1 VRLAYGRRSGYAP
14 DRQESER
21 TTMSQ
26 GTDINRRMI
35 TLSIM
40 LATIIQAL
48 DGTIA
53 NVALPHMQG
62 SLSASQ
68 DQITWV
74 LTSFIVA
81 AAITTPL
88 TGWLCDRF
96 GQKNV
101 FLVSVAGF
109 TLASVLCGLSGSL
122 GEIVAARLLQGIFGA
137 ALVPLSQAVLLDI
150 NTREQHGSAMAVWGM
165 GVMIGPIL
173 GPTLG
178 GWLTDSYNW
187 RWVFFINVPVG
198 SLAFYGIW
206 KYIRPVPAARRMRF
220 DMFGFATLS
229 LAIGALQMLL
239 DRGEGNDWFASTE
252 TWVEAVL
259 LLVSFTYFIAHTV
272 LTPAGKAF
280 FDYRLLKNRNYVTGL
295 LFIFIVGLVLFA
307 TRALTPGMLQ
317 GLMNYPAAVSGLVTA
332 PSGLGTML
340 AMLVV
345 GRMVGRVD
353 LRLILTIGFSI
364 TAFSLWQMS
373 KYTLVLSQSDI
384 VWPGV
389 IQGIGLGLVFV
400 PLSAATFATLSPQ
413 MRAEGT
419 AIYSLVRN
427 IGSSIGIA
435 LVQALLVRNTQV
447 VHASLVDR
455 LALANPALQDPT
467 IAATFNMGSAA
478 GLAALNAEI
487 TRQAAMVAYIDD
499 FWLMLLLTLLVI
511 PMVLLIKPP
520 GKRAPVAVDHAAIE

>member
-1 VRLAYGRRSGYAP
+1 MSNDAASITGNGP
-14 DRQESER
+14 DE
-21 TTMSQ
+21 
-26 GTDINRRMI
+26 GINRRMI
-35 TLSIM
+35 TISIM

-81 AAITTPL
+81 AAIATPL

-96 GQKNV
+96 GQKNI

-109 TLASVLCGLSGSL
+109 TFASVLCGISGSL
-122 GEIVAARLLQGIFGA
+122 TEIVLARLLQGVFGA

-150 NTREQHGSAMAVWGM
+150 NPREKHGSAMAVWGM

-206 KYIRPVPAARRMRF
+206 KYIRQVPAARSMRF

-239 DRGEGNDWFASTE
+239 DRGEQNDWFTSRE
-252 TWVEAVL
+252 TWIEAIIL
-259 LLVSFTYFIAHTV
+259 AMSLSYFIAHTA
-272 LTPAGKAF
+272 LRPAGKSF
-280 FDYRLLKNRNYVTGL
+280 FDYRLLKNPNYVTGL
-295 LFIFIVGLVLFA
+295 LFIFIVGMVLFA
-307 TRALTPGMLQ
+307 TRALTPSMLQ
-317 GLMNYPAAVSGLVTA
+317 GLMNYPAAIAGLVTA
-332 PSGLGTML
+332 PSGLGTMF
-340 AMLVV
+340 AMLIV
-345 GRMVGRVD
+345 GRLVGRVD
-353 LRLILTIGFSI
+353 LRLLLAVGFSI

-373 KYTLVLSQSDI
+373 CFTLTLEPSNV
-384 VWPGV
+384 VWSGV
-389 IQGIGLGLVFV
+389 VQGIGLGLVFV
-400 PLSAATFATLSPQ
+400 PLSAATFATLSPA

-419 AIYSLVRN
+419 AIYSLIRN

-435 LVQALLVRNTQV
+435 LVQALLVRNTQIA
-447 VHASLVDR
+447 HASL
-455 LALANPALQDPT
+455 AEKITYANPALQDSA
-467 IAATFNMGSAA
+467 IGSLYN
-478 GLAALNAEI
+478 LANSTGMAMLNSEI
-487 TRQAAMVAYIDD
+487 TRQASMIAYLDD
-499 FWLMLLLTLLVI
+499 FWLMLIMTLMVI
-511 PMVLLIKPP
+511 PLLLLIRPP
-520 GKRAPVAVDHAAIE
+520 KKDMPLSVDHAAME

>member
-1 VRLAYGRRSGYAP
+1 MNTGDG
-14 DRQESER
+14 
-21 TTMSQ
+21 
-26 GTDINRRMI
+26 INRRMI
-35 TLSIM
+35 TISIM

-81 AAITTPL
+81 AAIATPL
-88 TGWLCDRF
+88 TGWLCDRY
-96 GQKNV
+96 GQKNI
-101 FLVSVAGF
+101 FLASVAGF
-109 TLASVLCGLSGSL
+109 TAASVLCGLSSSL
-122 GEIVAARLLQGIFGA
+122 TEIVIARLLQGVFGA
-137 ALVPLSQAVLLDI
+137 ALVPLSQATLLDI
-150 NTREQHGSAMAVWGM
+150 NPREKHGSAMAVWGM

-198 SLAFYGIW
+198 ALAFYGIW
-206 KYIRPVPAARRMRF
+206 RYIRPAEAPRKMRF
-220 DMFGFATLS
+220 DAFGFITLS
-229 LAIGALQMLL
+229 LAIGSLQMLL
-239 DRGEGNDWFASTE
+239 DRGEQNDWFGSTE
-252 TWVEAVL
+252 TWVEAIL
-259 LLVSFTYFIAHTV
+259 LAVSFAWFVGHTWT
-272 LTPAGKAF
+272 TPPGQSF
-280 FDYRLLKNRNYVTGL
+280 FDYRLLKNRNYVSGL

-307 TRALTPGMLQ
+307 TRALTPTMLQ
-317 GLMNYPAAVSGLVTA
+317 GLMGYPAAVAGLVTA

-345 GRMVGRVD
+345 GRLVGRFD
-353 LRLILTIGFSI
+353 LRLLLATGFAI

-373 KYTLVLSQSDI
+373 RYTLVLSQSDI

-389 IQGIGLGLVFV
+389 IQGLGLGLVFV
-400 PLSAATFATLSPQ
+400 PLSAATFATLSPA

-435 LVQALLVRNTQV
+435 LVQTLLVRNTQSM
-447 VHASLVDR
+447 HASLVEKVNI
-455 LALANPALQDPT
+455 ANPALLNN
-467 IAATFNMGSAA
+467 ATTPD
-478 GLAALNAEI
+478 AALALNNEI
-487 TRQAAMVAYIDD
+487 TRQASMIAYVDD
-499 FWLMLLLTLLVI
+499 FWLMTLMTLAVIPLLLLVR
-511 PMVLLIKPP
+511 PAAKPD
-520 GKRAPVAVDHAAIE
+520 AAASHAAMD

>member
-1 VRLAYGRRSGYAP
+1 M
-14 DRQESER
+14 SEQAS
-21 TTMSQ
+21 T
-26 GTDINRRMI
+26 GAAAGGAINRRMI
-35 TLSIM
+35 TISIM

-81 AAITTPL
+81 AAIATPL
-88 TGWLCDRF
+88 TGWLTDRF
-96 GQKNV
+96 GLKNV
-101 FLVSVAGF
+101 FLTSVAGF

-122 GEIVAARLLQGIFGA
+122 AQIVAARLLQGVFGA

-150 NTREQHGSAMAVWGM
+150 NPREKHGSAMAVWGM

-198 SLAFYGIW
+198 AMAFYGIW
-206 KYIRPVPAARRMRF
+206 KYIRKVPAARNMRF

-229 LAIGALQMLL
+229 IAIGALQMLL
-239 DRGEGNDWFASTE
+239 DRGEQNDWFSSRE
-252 TWVEAVL
+252 TWIEAIL
-259 LLVSFTYFIAHTV
+259 LAITLSYFIAHTI
-272 LTPAGKAF
+272 LMPAGKSF

-307 TRALTPGMLQ
+307 TRALTPTMLQ
-317 GLMNYPAAVSGLVTA
+317 GLMGYPAAIAGLVTA
-332 PSGLGTML
+332 PSGFGTMV
-340 AMLVV
+340 AMLIV
-345 GRMVGRVD
+345 GRLVGKVD
-353 LRLILTIGFSI
+353 LRLLLATGFAI

-373 KYTLVLSQSDI
+373 QYTLVLNQSDI

-389 IQGIGLGLVFV
+389 IQGVGLGLVFV
-400 PLSAATFATLSPQ
+400 PLSAATFATLSPA

-419 AIYSLVRN
+419 AIYSLIRN

-435 LVQALLVRNTQV
+435 LVQALLVRNTQIA
-447 VHASLVDR
+447 HSSLVTQIT
-455 LALANPALQDPT
+455 N
-467 IAATFNMGSAA
+467 NN
-478 GLAALNAEI
+478 AALSDTAVAAVYNFGNAVGITALNNEI
-487 TRQAAMVAYIDD
+487 TRQASMIAYVDD
-499 FWLMLLLTLLVI
+499 FWLMLILTVLVI
-511 PMVLLIKPP
+511 PLLLLIKPP
-520 GKRAPVAVDHAAIE
+520 QKNSNVAVEMVAE

>member
-1 VRLAYGRRSGYAP
+1 MNAAASAP
-14 DRQESER
+14 DQPL
-21 TTMSQ
+21 
-26 GTDINRRMI
+26 NRPMI

-81 AAITTPL
+81 AAIATPL

-96 GQKNV
+96 GQKNI
-101 FLVSVAGF
+101 FLTAVAGF

-122 GEIVAARLLQGIFGA
+122 AQIVAARLLQGVFGA
-137 ALVPLSQAVLLDI
+137 ALVPLSQSVLLDI
-150 NTREQHGSAMAVWGM
+150 NPREKHGSAMAVWGM

-198 SLAFYGIW
+198 ALAFYGIW
-206 KYIRPVPAARRMRF
+206 RYIRPTAAPRKMSF
-220 DMFGFATLS
+220 DAFGFATLS

-239 DRGEGNDWFASTE
+239 DRGEQNDWFGSTE
-252 TWVEAVL
+252 TWVEAIVL
-259 LLVSFTYFIAHTV
+259 ALSFSYFAAHTA
-272 LTPAGKAF
+272 LRPAGKSF
-280 FDYRLLKNRNYVTGL
+280 FDYRLLRNSNYVSGL
-295 LFIFIVGLVLFA
+295 LFIFIVGLVLYA
-307 TRALTPGMLQ
+307 TRALTPSMLQ
-317 GLMNYPAAVSGLVTA
+317 GLMGYPAAIAGLVTA
-332 PSGLGTML
+332 PSGLGTMV

-345 GRMVGRVD
+345 GRLVGKVD
-353 LRLILTIGFSI
+353 LRILLVTGFVI
-364 TAFSLWQMS
+364 AAFSLWQMS
-373 KYTLVLSQSDI
+373 QYTLMLSQSDI

-389 IQGIGLGLVFV
+389 IQGLGLGLVFV
-400 PLSAATFATLSPQ
+400 PLSAATFATLSPE

-419 AIYSLVRN
+419 AIYSLIRN

-435 LVQALLVRNTQV
+435 LVQTLLVRNTQTM
-447 VHASLVDR
+447 H
-455 LALANPALQDPT
+455 
-467 IAATFNMGSAA
+467 
-478 GLAALNAEI
+478 AALGEKITAANGALLDNPVYSLATPEAANTLNNEI
-487 TRQAAMVAYIDD
+487 TRQATMIAYVDD
-499 FWLMLLLTLLVI
+499 FWLMFILTLLVI
-511 PMVLLIKPP
+511 PLLLLIRPP
-520 GKRAPVAVDHAAIE
+520 PKHAAPPAVDHAAMD

>member
-1 VRLAYGRRSGYAP
+1 MSGAAAAPAPVAP
-14 DRQESER
+14 DA
-21 TTMSQ
+21 
-26 GTDINRRMI
+26 GINRTMI
-35 TLSIM
+35 TISIM

-96 GQKNV
+96 GQKNI
-101 FLVSVAGF
+101 FLVSVSGF
-109 TLASVLCGLSGSL
+109 VLASVLCGVSMSL
-122 GEIVAARLLQGIFGA
+122 AQIVGARLLQGVFGA

-150 NTREQHGSAMAVWGM
+150 NPREKHGSAMAVWGM

-187 RWVFFINVPVG
+187 RWVFFINVPIG
-198 SLAFYGIW
+198 SMAFYGIW
-206 KYIRPVPAARRMRF
+206 KYIRPTPAARRMSF

-229 LAIGALQMLL
+229 IAIGALQMLL
-239 DRGEGNDWFASTE
+239 DRGEQNDWFSSRE
-252 TWVEAVL
+252 TWVEAVVL
-259 LLVSFTYFIAHTV
+259 AMSFCYFIAHTA
-272 LTPAGKAF
+272 LRPAGKSF
-280 FDYRLLKNRNYVTGL
+280 FDYRLLKNSNYVTGL

-307 TRALTPGMLQ
+307 TRALTPSMLQ
-317 GLMNYPAAVSGLVTA
+317 GLMGYPAKIAGLVTA

-340 AMLVV
+340 AMLIV
-345 GRMVGRVD
+345 GRLVGKVD
-353 LRLILTIGFSI
+353 FRILLAIGFSI

-373 KYTLVLSQSDI
+373 RYTLVLSRSDI

-400 PLSAATFATLSPQ
+400 PLSAATFATLTPE

-419 AIYSLVRN
+419 AIYSLIRN

-435 LVQALLVRNTQV
+435 LVQTLLVRNTQIA
-447 VHASLVDR
+447 HSSLVEKVSNASPAYQDALVASTYN
-455 LALANPALQDPT
+455 LATQN
-467 IAATFNMGSAA
+467 
-478 GLAALNAEI
+478 GLTAINGEI
-487 TRQAAMVAYIDD
+487 SRQASMIAYVND
-499 FWLMLLLTLLVI
+499 FWLMLILTLMVI
-511 PMVLLIKPP
+511 PLLLLIRPP
-520 GKRAPVAVDHAAIE
+520 KKNVPMEIDHAAME

>member
-1 VRLAYGRRSGYAP
+1 MSTQSPFAAELNPA
-14 DRQESER
+14 SE
-21 TTMSQ
+21 
-26 GTDINRRMI
+26 INRPMI

-40 LATIIQAL
+40 LATVIQAL

-62 SLSASQ
+62 NLSASQ

-81 AAITTPL
+81 AAIAMPL

-101 FLVSVAGF
+101 FLSSVAGF

-122 GEIVAARLLQGIFGA
+122 AQIVAARLLQGAFGA

-150 NTREQHGSAMAVWGM
+150 NPREKQGQAMAIWGM

-187 RWVFFINVPVG
+187 RWVFFINVPIG
-198 SLAFYGIW
+198 ALAFYGIW
-206 KYIRPVPAARRMRF
+206 KYIRQVPGERRMKF

-239 DRGEGNDWFASTE
+239 DRGEQNDWFSSAE

-259 LLVSFTYFIAHTV
+259 LTTSFIYFVIHTR
-272 LTPAGKAF
+272 LTAAEESF

-295 LFIFIVGLVLFA
+295 LFVFVVGIVLFSV
-307 TRALTPGMLQ
+307 RALAPTMLQ
-317 GLMNYPAAVSGLVTA
+317 NLMHYPAAMAGLVTA
-332 PSGLGTML
+332 PSGVGTL
-340 AMLVV
+340 IAMVVV
-345 GRMVGRVD
+345 GRLIGKVD
-353 LRLILTIGFSI
+353 FRMLLLFGFSI
-364 TAFSLWQMS
+364 TAISLWQMS
-373 KYTLVLSQSDI
+373 GYTLVLSQSDI

-389 IQGIGLGLVFV
+389 VQGIGLGLVFV
-400 PLSAATFATLSPQ
+400 PLSTATFATVSAS
-413 MRAEGT
+413 MRAQGT
-419 AIYSLVRN
+419 AIYSLIRN

-435 LVQALLVRNTQV
+435 LVQALLVRNTQIMHV
-447 VHASLVDR
+447 SL
-455 LALANPALQDPT
+455 AEKINYANPAFQDAA
-467 IAATFNMGSAA
+467 IASAYGPGNSA
-478 GLAALNAEI
+478 GLAALTVEVSS
-487 TRQAAMVAYIDD
+487 QAAMIGYTND
-499 FWLMLLLTLLVI
+499 FRLMMILVLMVIPLLLLVQS
-511 PMVLLIKPP
+511 PKS
-520 GKRAPVAVDHAAIE
+520 RAPAPIEPIAAE

>member
-1 VRLAYGRRSGYAP
+1 MSSGGSAP
-14 DRQESER
+14 VL
-21 TTMSQ
+21 
-26 GTDINRRMI
+26 NRPMI
-35 TLSIM
+35 TVSIM
-40 LATIIQAL
+40 LATVIQAL

-81 AAITTPL
+81 AAIATPL

-96 GQKNV
+96 GLKNI

-109 TLASVLCGLSGSL
+109 TAASVLCGLSQTL
-122 GEIVAARLLQGIFGA
+122 TEIVIARMLQGVFGA
-137 ALVPLSQAVLLDI
+137 ALVPLSQATLLDI
-150 NTREQHGSAMAVWGM
+150 NPREKHGSAMAVWGM

-198 SLAFYGIW
+198 AIAFYGIW
-206 KYIRPVPAARRMRF
+206 RYIHAVPAARKMRF
-220 DMFGFATLS
+220 DMFGFVTLS

-239 DRGEGNDWFASTE
+239 DRGEQNDWFSSIE
-252 TWVEAVL
+252 TWVEAIL
-259 LLVSFTYFIAHTV
+259 LAFSFAWFVAHTW
-272 LTPAGKAF
+272 TSEPGKSF
-280 FDYRLLKNRNYVTGL
+280 FDYRLLKNSNYVSGL

-307 TRALTPGMLQ
+307 TRALTPTMLQ
-317 GLMNYPAAVSGLVTA
+317 GLMDYPAAVAGLVTA
-332 PSGLGTML
+332 PSGLGTMF
-340 AMLVV
+340 AMLMV
-345 GRMVGRVD
+345 GRLVGRVD
-353 LRLILTIGFSI
+353 LRLLLGIGFAI

-373 KYTLVLSQSDI
+373 RYTLVLSQSDI

-389 IQGIGLGLVFV
+389 IQGLGLGLVFV
-400 PLSAATFATLSPQ
+400 PLSAATFATLAPE

-419 AIYSLVRN
+419 AIYSLIRN

-435 LVQALLVRNTQV
+435 LVQTLLVRNTAT
-447 VHASLVDR
+447 VHASLTEHITI
-455 LALANPALQDPT
+455 ANPAVG
-467 IAATFNMGSAA
+467 ATTQEA
-478 GLAALNAEI
+478 LAQINNEI
-487 TRQAAMVAYIDD
+487 TRQASMIAYVDD
-499 FWLMLLLTLLVI
+499 FWLMMLLTLAVI
-511 PMVLLIKPP
+511 PLLLLVKPAA
-520 GKRAPVAVDHAAIE
+520 KHSAPAIDHAAME